1 MQEEILTKLEN
12 SIETELTIGK
22 PRKTAGIT
30 LVPLLNVLV
39 GGGIKDETAGGGGVA
54 LQPKA
59 VIIIDDQEVSYFSLA
74 DDIDEGE
81 IKRKLPKVIE
91 KIESVN

>member
-1 MQEEILTKLEN
+1 MQKEILTKLEN

-22 PRKTAGIT
+22 PRKTAGIIF
-30 LVPLLNVLV
+30 VPLLNVLV

-59 VIIIDDQEVSYFSLA
+59 VIMIDDQEVSYFSLA
-74 DDIDEGE
+74 DDTDEGE
-81 IKRKLPKVIE
+81 IKEQLPSVIE
-91 KIESVN
+91 KIESVD